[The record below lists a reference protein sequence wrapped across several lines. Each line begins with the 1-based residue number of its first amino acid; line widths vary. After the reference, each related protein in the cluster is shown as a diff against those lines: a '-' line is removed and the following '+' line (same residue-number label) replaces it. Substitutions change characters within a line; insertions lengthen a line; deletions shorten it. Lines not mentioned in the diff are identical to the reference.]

1 MGRMFLQC
9 KSLEEIDLSKFN
21 TSSVTTMNDMFSG
34 CSNLKKLDIDSFD
47 TFQVK
52 NMTFIFYQLDLLESA
67 DVSHFILYKMEND
80 IIDLFGNVERNP
92 YLKQMYNILRKIKDE
107 ENIIKDIDSNVVME
121 IKIFPK
127 EERATYVFGPNFK
140 LQQISQSIMYVD
152 NVGVKLSRSIDLEIN
167 QEHNIRI
174 LLEGNLYD
182 ASNMFEECKDRE
194 ITFYKNF
201 TVIKRRIFD
210 KSFIRNMN
218 SMFKIAQNITMDF
231 SFFNTLNVE
240 DMGEMFFRYYNNKLI
255 NLSSIDTSSV
265 KNMSYMFQYSIINT
279 FDFSQFNTKKA
290 TDMKYM
296 FHYAAFEPFDISSFD
311 TSLVTNMKGMFSYI
325 RTPFL
330 NLSKLNTSLVEDM
343 SYMFDGCGM
352 SSLNLST
359 FDMKKVKDISY
370 MFRLTSKLKNLTL
383 WKFDINSITTMQ
395 YTFSQT
401 AMKSLDL
408 SNINTTGLE
417 NMYYT
422 FSFSAQ
428 LKYIN
433 FGKFDTSLVTT
444 IKYLFQDCY
453 SLESI
458 DLSNF
463 NTSQV
468 MYMNGLFSGCEGL
481 KSINISSF
489 DMKKVDEINYM
500 FSKIKLEYLDI
511 SYLDKID

>member
-1 MGRMFLQC
+1 MNNMFYGC
-9 KSLEEIDLSKFN
+9 K
-21 TSSVTTMNDMFSG
+21 
-34 CSNLKKLDIDSFD
+34 NLKKIDIASFD
-47 TFQVK
+47 TFQVE
-52 NMTFIFYQLDLLESA
+52 NMSYMFYELNSLESV
-67 DVSHFILYKMEND
+67 DVSHFILYKLKND
-80 IIDLFGNVERNP
+80 IIELFGNIEKNP
-92 YLKQMYNILRKIKDE
+92 YLKQMYNVLQKIKDE

-127 EERATYVFGPNFK
+127 EQSSTYILGPNFK
-140 LQQISQSIMYVD
+140 LEQISQSKMYVD
-152 NVGVKLSRSIDLEIN
+152 NVEVKLSRSIDLEIN
-167 QEHNIRI
+167 QEHYIKI
-174 LLEGNLYD
+174 LLEGILVD

-201 TVIKRRIFD
+201 TDIKRRIFD

-218 SMFKIAQNITMDF
+218 SMFKQAPNITMDF
-231 SFFNTLNVE
+231 SFFNTINVE

-279 FDFSQFNTKKA
+279 FDFSQFNTKKV

-311 TSLVTNMKGMFSYI
+311 TSSVTNMKGMFSYI
-325 RTPFL
+325 RTSSL

-395 YTFSQT
+395 Y
-401 AMKSLDL
+401 
-408 SNINTTGLE
+408 IH
-417 NMYYT
+417 
-422 FSFSAQ
+422 
-428 LKYIN
+428 
-433 FGKFDTSLVTT
+433 LV
-444 IKYLFQDCY
+444 
-453 SLESI
+453 
-458 DLSNF
+458 
-463 NTSQV
+463 
-468 MYMNGLFSGCEGL
+468 
-481 KSINISSF
+481 
-489 DMKKVDEINYM
+489 
-500 FSKIKLEYLDI
+500 KLP
-511 SYLDKID
+511 